1 MYLGIPFGKIIENCS
16 EDIRRTCTQI
26 NFNNIMK
33 VSGESELN
41 GPTFFGTQ
49 ISRLYFLCITI
60 FIYIYI

>member
-33 VSGESELN
+33 VSGERVN
-41 GPTFFGTQ
+41 
-49 ISRLYFLCITI
+49 
-60 FIYIYI
+60 